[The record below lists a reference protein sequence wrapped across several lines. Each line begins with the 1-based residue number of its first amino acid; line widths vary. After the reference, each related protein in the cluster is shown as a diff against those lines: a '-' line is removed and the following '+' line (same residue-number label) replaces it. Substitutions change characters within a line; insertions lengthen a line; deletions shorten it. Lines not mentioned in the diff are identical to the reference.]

1 MVSQTAQGATQ
12 GEIDALEQMMDRMNR
27 TSSPAPSFPP
37 PRTSSRASSHT
48 RLSTHSSTH
57 SLHSARS
64 VSPRPASPLSGRPSV
79 DAYQGE
85 EAEDETTPSLK
96 QGEWGRRTLN
106 HSRARTTSDN
116 RGLQRN
122 YDDDT
127 NSLRS
132 SRSRGGLEEDSA
144 SANSFYA
151 PSSSSPATATQNRWS
166 PRASPPPRPRQ
177 PPSLSS
183 TPPSNA
189 HAGQSPLRLLPRS
202 PLNDRAPLDDLAFLR
217 EAGAFADEEQ
227 WSTLNEIRSRTGET
241 DSSSIHSS
249 NSASLRN
256 ARLRE
261 DIERTAQRIKERGS
275 MENGHREPSNSQPS
289 PPVPAPIPTAPAI
302 PDNAAP
308 TPSRRPS
315 VGFASSLPLYPGAPL
330 PAVPS
335 YDDSFDDRSL
345 YSLASAGADSTG
357 TWPSTPILGGG
368 GASSARSEYGTPKG
382 ERQPRIR
389 QKESK
394 EWSQACW
401 IWIKEKGSPKES
413 GSSAGSKFSKA
424 PLIRDVPSVMKRKG
438 AKRESAHHLLSPAE
452 AMLFNFEDPS
462 ASKSSKSSSSR
473 EKTKEKEKG
482 KTPVGP
488 VAGDRDG
495 TWKRATGVLRDD
507 GYFRIFGEAD
517 KVIIHSIHLPS
528 YNRTD
533 VRLSDHSLFGRP
545 NCVSIT
551 HRTAS
556 PVTPHRASF
565 ASSPM
570 SASLSSGSPRS
581 TLEDAV
587 YLCFPSVVAT
597 QVWLVMAHCFARPE
611 YYLASGA
618 ATPPPITSSTR
629 RSRDPSWPSSDEG
642 ESFEDGTA
650 ELEKSCRIF
659 RKLHIT
665 INEGRALGESMTEMT
680 RPGAKS
686 TWDRPGM
693 SREGSNNG
701 DGSSDL
707 QSPGVLDS
715 PSKSIASSLPSS
727 RAKGGDGKEDTSGTG
742 WMCEIEMDGE
752 VVARTATKRGTSAF
766 WNESFTFSDLPPFTS
781 PITIRVLQSSKG
793 SSRLHVL
800 GVATVR
806 VPDLPR
812 HELLEDWWSVK
823 PMNSAKMTDVVGEL
837 NLGIRVGEEV
847 VLPSREYESILKLLT
862 DDLDAELAV
871 DIAQEFPSELE
882 EVTGIL
888 LRIYQA
894 ESLLV
899 PRLLRL
905 ADLEIDN
912 NNRLNRSSAIL
923 FRGNTILTKSVE
935 LYLRLIGA
943 EYLEASIGETIR
955 KIIKD
960 KVEIEIDPSKLKS
973 GYKDKELLANV
984 HALHEWTTT
993 LWNSIYDARE
1003 RCPQDLRQIFG
1014 HIQRIVVE
1022 KYGVGEDQKN
1032 TRWTSVSAFIFLR
1045 FFVPA
1050 VLNPRL
1056 FFIVSNPPGNKSQR
1070 TLTLIAKTLQ
1080 GLANFSSFGQ
1090 KEPWMLPMN
1099 SFVQD
1104 NGAAFVDFIEHVAT
1118 PAPATAHRQEWTSP
1132 LASTYLAPYRLRN
1145 SLTPLA
1151 KEGVA
1156 LLPHLI
1162 DLPRELGL
1170 LASHLARWT
1179 AEHVGHDREGSTGTG
1194 GGRTAT
1200 PSVTS
1205 SRGGSSQR
1213 FIELAEASAEAHNE
1227 ARRRGG
1233 GLVSALNYY
1242 DLRHKQPELRTRAG
1256 GGPRLTGRPA
1266 TSSGI
1271 GAGRGKVLASGPS
1284 RPSTASTTTE
1294 ELLHIRNP
1302 SRPAT
1307 PPPPPSTSTTPATPG
1322 EDGEEGTTSKTAKRR
1337 SHRSFTING
1346 ASPVSGRSV
1355 TTGGVL
1361 RSLSTEDL
1369 ARLASIQTRPSLDAI
1384 DTDQPASKV
1393 SPEYSPPTPLAA
1405 AFLDDGTSPR
1415 QEADVFDDATLY
1427 DPEEERRGSDA
1438 SFQFP
1443 GTPRGTSAAVMD
1455 RAAST
1460 HSTSTASSA
1469 GRSTPRIP
1477 PITRVHINQE
1487 TTISTTHVSQ
1497 LASPSSALPLGNSGS
1512 VVATNPKTATETPY
1526 RSPAASAVSS
1536 PILASRSAGGFS
1548 TSASSM
1554 SISAEVSAPSAPP
1567 VGRRSSSAGIFGLG
1581 KSSKYSSSAAGGG
1594 TGDDEQTSSSSSS
1607 GGRGL
1612 LSRAMGRKGSKS

>member
-1 MVSQTAQGATQ
+1 
-12 GEIDALEQMMDRMNR
+12 MMDRMNR
-27 TSSPAPSFPP
+27 TTSPSPSFTPP

-48 RLSTHSSTH
+48 RLSTHSSAH

-64 VSPRPASPLSGRPSV
+64 GSPRPSSPLSSRPSAEV
-79 DAYQGE
+79 NPDE
-85 EAEDETTPSLK
+85 VEDETTPSMR

-116 RGLQRN
+116 RGLQQRN

-132 SRSRGGLEEDSA
+132 TRSRLDDDS
-144 SANSFYA
+144 SAPSPNSFYA
-151 PSSSSPATATQNRWS
+151 AASSPATTTPFLRS
-166 PRASPPPRPRQ
+166 PHTSPPPRPR
-177 PPSLSS
+177 PVPSLNS
-183 TPPSNA
+183 TPANSPQV
-189 HAGQSPLRLLPRS
+189 GQSPLRLLPRS

-217 EAGAFADEEQ
+217 EAGAFADEDEL
-227 WSTLNEIRSRTGET
+227 STLQEIKSRTET
-241 DSSSIHSS
+241 DSSSINSS
-249 NSASLRN
+249 NSTSLRN

-261 DIERTAQRIKERGS
+261 DIERTAQRIKARGS
-275 MENGHREPSNSQPS
+275 SEDVNREPSTS
-289 PPVPAPIPTAPAI
+289 PIPPAPPPA
-302 PDNAAP
+302 AAP
-308 TPSRRPS
+308 QVPDTTLPTTTRRPS
-315 VGFASSLPLYPGAPL
+315 IGVASNLPLYPGAPL
-330 PAVPS
+330 PPATTS

-357 TWPSTPILGGG
+357 TWPGSSNSRDGPST
-368 GASSARSEYGTPKG
+368 SARSEYATGKG
-382 ERQPRIR
+382 DRQPRMR

-401 IWIKEKGSPKES
+401 IWIRDKGSTKDM
-413 GSSAGSKFSKA
+413 GSSSGGSKFSKA
-424 PLIRDVPSVMKRKG
+424 PLIRDVPSALKRKSG
-438 AKRESAHHLLSPAE
+438 KRESAHHLLSPTE
-452 AMLFNFEDPS
+452 STMFNFDD
-462 ASKSSKSSSSR
+462 SSKSSRSTSSK
-473 EKTKEKEKG
+473 EKTKEKG
-482 KTPVGP
+482 KPPIGP
-488 VAGDRDG
+488 VAGDKDG
-495 TWKRATGVLRDD
+495 TWRRATGVLRDD
-507 GYFRIFGEAD
+507 GYFRVFGESD

-528 YNRTD
+528 FNRTD
-533 VRLSDHSLFGRP
+533 VRLTDHSLFGRP
-545 NCVSIT
+545 NCVSIS

-556 PVTPHRASF
+556 PATPHYSSF
-565 ASSPM
+565 ASSSM
-570 SASLSSGSPRS
+570 SASISSGSPRS
-581 TLEDAV
+581 SLEEAV

-597 QVWLVMAHCFARPE
+597 QVWLAMAHCFALPE

-618 ATPPPITSSTR
+618 ATPRPIPPTPSAR
-629 RSRDPSWPSSDEG
+629 RSRNPSWPSSDEG
-642 ESFEDGTA
+642 ESFGGDGTE
-650 ELEKSCRIF
+650 ELEKSCRIY
-659 RKLHIT
+659 RKLHLT
-665 INEGRALGESMTEMT
+665 INEGRALGESMTET
-680 RPGAKS
+680 NRPGAKS
-686 TWDRPGM
+686 SWDRPGM

-701 DGSSDL
+701 DGVNDL
-707 QSPGVLDS
+707 QSPGALDS

-727 RAKGGDGKEDTSGTG
+727 RPRGMEGKEDHSGVG
-742 WMCEIEMDGE
+742 WMCEVEMDGE
-752 VVARTATKRGTSAF
+752 VVARTAVKRGSSAF
-766 WNESFTFSDLPPFTS
+766 WNDSFTFSDLPPFTS
-781 PITIRVLQSSKG
+781 PITIRVLQSSKS
-793 SSRLHVL
+793 SSRFHVL

-806 VPDLPR
+806 IPDLPR

-823 PMNSAKMTDVVGEL
+823 PVNSAKMTDVVGEL

-847 VLPSREYESILKLLT
+847 VLPSREYETMLKLLT
-862 DDLDAELAV
+862 DDIDAELAV

-882 EVTGIL
+882 ELTSIL

-894 ESLLV
+894 ESLLI
-899 PRLLRL
+899 PRVLRL
-905 ADLEIDN
+905 ADLEIDS
-912 NNRLNRSSAIL
+912 NNRLNRSTAIL

-960 KVEIEIDPSKLKS
+960 KVEIEIDPMKLKS
-973 GYKDKELLANV
+973 GYKDKELLSNV

-1056 FFIVSNPPGNKSQR
+1056 FLIVSNPPDSKSQR

-1118 PAPATAHRQEWTSP
+1118 PVPAAAHRQEWTSP

-1145 SLTPLA
+1145 SLSPLA

-1170 LASHLARWT
+1170 LATHLARWT
-1179 AEHVGHDREGSTGTG
+1179 AEQASSHDREGSAGVA
-1194 GGRTAT
+1194 GGRSGT

-1205 SRGGSSQR
+1205 LRGESSQR
-1213 FIELAEASAEAHNE
+1213 FVELAEASAEAHNE

-1242 DLRHKQPELRTRAG
+1242 DFRLRQPELRTRAG
-1256 GGPRLTGRPA
+1256 AGGAGGGGGGGRMTGRPA
-1266 TSSGI
+1266 TSAGSYGV
-1271 GAGRGKVLASGPS
+1271 GAGNKVKGLSGGPSPS
-1284 RPSTASTTTE
+1284 RPSSTSTTE

-1302 SRPAT
+1302 SRPST
-1307 PPPPPSTSTTPATPG
+1307 PPPRSRASTLPQS
-1322 EDGEEGTTSKTAKRR
+1322 EEFEGSGGDTSAKRR

-1346 ASPVSGRSV
+1346 SSPNPKRSGIVSG
-1355 TTGGVL
+1355 GGL
-1361 RSLSTEDL
+1361 RSLSSEDL
-1369 ARLASIQTRPSLDAI
+1369 ARLVSVQTRPPLEAI
-1384 DTDQPASKV
+1384 DTELK
-1393 SPEYSPPTPLAA
+1393 PPLLDNDEALTPLTANEA
-1405 AFLDDGTSPR
+1405 SRPPIVDAPTLFDSDDLQPESDPAVPSP
-1415 QEADVFDDATLY
+1415 Q
-1427 DPEEERRGSDA
+1427 
-1438 SFQFP
+1438 
-1443 GTPRGTSAAVMD
+1443 TPRSSSSAVPMSKAS
-1455 RAAST
+1455 ST
-1460 HSTSTASSA
+1460 HSSSTVSSTG
-1469 GRSTPRIP
+1469 GRSTPRVP

-1497 LASPSSALPLGNSGS
+1497 LGSASPTIPLGMSGT
-1512 VVATNPKTATETPY
+1512 VVATQTPELPTETEFSPL
-1526 RSPAASAVSS
+1526 RSPGAISS
-1536 PILASRSAGGFS
+1536 PVLGSRSPGGGIPAS
-1548 TSASSM
+1548 TSTM
-1554 SISAEVSAPSAPP
+1554 SINAEVSAPFM
-1567 VGRRSSSAGIFGLG
+1567 GRRSSAAGIGIFGLG
-1581 KSSKYSSSAAGGG
+1581 KSSKYSSGG
-1594 TGDDEQTSSSSSS
+1594 TGGGDDDTSSGSS
-1607 GGRGL
+1607 GSRGGL